1 MAAKHRNSSQVFPTR
16 VERRLSYTVCV
27 FFSNVIYIYKSV
39 NAVMKLQIIFCNPLT
54 QIALLCVTYCVP
66 SNILS
71 PFTFTRQPLLP
82 DEVIVD
88 KKRHYNCICH

>member
-1 MAAKHRNSSQVFPTR
+1 
-16 VERRLSYTVCV
+16 
-27 FFSNVIYIYKSV
+27 
-39 NAVMKLQIIFCNPLT
+39 MKLQIIFCNPLT

-71 PFTFTRQPLLP
+71 PFTFTQQRLLP